1 MKIRDTVPKAPKVS
15 PWWQTTYADHPE
27 VWPVYEDFKVFLHL
41 VWVHLN
47 LPKPTPIQLDIADY
61 LQHGPRRKGVMAFRG
76 VGKSY
81 ITSAFV
87 CWCLLRNPDEAIMVV
102 SASKLRADD
111 FSIFTKRL
119 ISEIEILQHLMGR
132 PGQRDA
138 NVAFDVGPA
147 TAKHSPSVKS
157 VGITGQ
163 LTGSRANFIIAD
175 DIEVPGNSFTQGQR
189 DKTNELVKEFDSV
202 LIPGGEVV
210 YLGTPQ
216 TEQSLYNRL
225 TERGYEF
232 RIWPSEVP
240 DEKYLER
247 MRHRL
252 APYVTEGIDQG
263 RFRFGRSLDPKRFN
277 DEDLRERRLS
287 NGNSSYALQF
297 LLDTSLSDAD
307 RYPLKLKNL
316 IVMPL
321 DPKKGPASV
330 AWGPAAKQRL
340 DDVVV
345 PGLDGDAFYL
355 PAFTDT
361 VFQDYQG
368 TVMFVDPA
376 GRGTD
381 ETSWAI
387 ASCLNGTIFVPRVV
401 GTQGGYEDALLRRIA
416 SDAKTYGVHLILV
429 EANFGQGMFSALL
442 KPHLRAVGHLCE
454 VEDQRAA
461 GQKELR
467 IIQTLEPLMDQHRL
481 VIGENVIREDD
492 ALVQS
497 YRIEDQSKYRLFY
510 QLSRITKDSGALAH
524 DDRLDALAGA
534 VAHWAEHMAID
545 AAKASERAKDKDRDG
560 EMKWHLANQINAVDN
575 RASSSRI
582 RRKDGVYSR

>member
-1 MKIRDTVPKAPKVS
+1 MKTRDEVPKALQVE
-15 PWWQTTYADHPE
+15 PWWRDTYAGNPE
-27 VWPVYEDFKVFLHL
+27 IWPLFEDFKVFLAIVWAHL
-41 VWVHLN
+41 G

-61 LQHGPRRKGVMAFRG
+61 LQTGPRRKGIMAFRG

-102 SASKLRADD
+102 SASKQRADD

-119 ISEIEILQHLMGR
+119 ISEIEILQHLMSR

-147 TAKHSPSVKS
+147 KAKHSPSVKS

-163 LTGSRANFIIAD
+163 LTGSRATRIIAD

-202 LIPGGEVV
+202 LMPGGEVI

-216 TEQSLYNRL
+216 TEQSLYNRVS
-225 TERGYEF
+225 ERGYEF

-240 DEKYLER
+240 DQVYLER

-252 APYVTEGIDQG
+252 APFVTEGIDQG
-263 RFRFGRSLDPKRFN
+263 RFRFGRSLDPRRFS
-277 DEDLRERRLS
+277 DDDLRERRLS

-297 LLDTSLSDAD
+297 LLDTSLADAD

-316 IVMPL
+316 VVMSI

-330 AWGPAAKQRL
+330 AWGPKPASRL
-340 DDVVV
+340 NDVVV
-345 PGLDGDAFYL
+345 PGLDGDGFYP
-355 PAFTDT
+355 PAFVDT

-368 TVMFVDPA
+368 TVMFCDPA
-376 GRGTD
+376 GRGSD

-387 ASCLNGTIFVPRVV
+387 ASALNGTVFVPRVV
-401 GTQGGYEDALLRRIA
+401 GTQGGYEDHVLRRIA
-416 SDAKTYGVHLILV
+416 NDAKAYGVHLIRV
-429 EANFGQGMFSALL
+429 EDNFGQGMFAALL
-442 KPHLRAVGHLCE
+442 KPHLRAAGHLCE
-454 VEDQRAA
+454 VECVRAA
-461 GQKELR
+461 GMKELR
-467 IIQTLEPLMDQHRL
+467 IIQTLEPIMDQHRL
-481 VIGENVIREDD
+481 VIGENVVREDD
-492 ALVQS
+492 QLVQG
-497 YRIEDQSKYRLFY
+497 YRIEDQAKYRLFY
-510 QLSRITKDSGALAH
+510 QLTRITRDRGALAH

-534 VAHWAEHMAID
+534 VSYWTEHMAID
-545 AAKASERAKDKDRDG
+545 AAKAAEKAKDIDRQG
-560 EMKWHLANQINAVDN
+560 ELKWHLANQIGAVDKPF
-575 RASSSRI
+575 SSVRKS
-582 RRKDGVYSR
+582 RKDGLFTR